1 MNETDLLGSGGF
13 GSCLWAQ
20 DLTTEK
26 MFAIKQNKNVS
37 FKSIEDECHVL
48 SRLADNDYI
57 IKFLGAVIDEG
68 ELPTQPPL
76 VCKMMMEPAE
86 SRSLLIITTQRP
98 VESQCTVFSPRLIQ
112 SMVGG
117 RGLGVACGHIKAFG
131 LFPFPHQTNVCS
143 EGLQGRHA
151 LSMLGRTLVYL

>member
-37 FKSIEDECHVL
+37 FKSIEDECRVL
-48 SRLADNDYI
+48 SRFTDNDYI

-76 VCKMMMEPAE
+76 VCKMMMELAE
-86 SRSLLIITTQRP
+86 SKSVSVCLSNQK
-98 VESQCTVFSPRLIQ
+98 RLHTYNRYYDI
-112 SMVGG
+112 V
-117 RGLGVACGHIKAFG
+117 
-131 LFPFPHQTNVCS
+131 
-143 EGLQGRHA
+143 LQHV
-151 LSMLGRTLVYL
+151 L